1 MLRQGISTR
10 GTFDKIKVH
19 VIARGW
25 WITAIRCYL
34 RGLTPGPGEDF
45 HFLAAIS
52 LGGLLFA
59 FSPRFFGDL
68 YSAIIN
74 TLRFLNDAAL
84 VIRASALAQSFHLFK
99 IGFHPKMQRGR
110 EVSSPIK
117 PTADRAI
124 YLTCP
129 IYLSLWIFDASS
141 DGSLRGER
149 PPSRAR
155 ERIWIWIWIWIAI
168 ARRQE
173 GKLGSTTR
181 EA

>member
-1 MLRQGISTR
+1 MLPGISTR

-59 FSPRFFGDL
+59 FSLRFLGGDL

-74 TLRFLNDAAL
+74 TLRFLNSAAL
-84 VIRASALAQSFHLFK
+84 VIQASAFARSFHLFK
-99 IGFHPKMQRGR
+99 TGFHPKMQRGR

-117 PTADRAI
+117 PVADRAI
-124 YLTCP
+124 YLTYL
-129 IYLSLWIFDASS
+129 IHLSLWIFV
-141 DGSLRGER
+141 GRFV
-149 PPSRAR
+149 
-155 ERIWIWIWIWIAI
+155 
-168 ARRQE
+168 
-173 GKLGSTTR
+173 
-181 EA
+181 